1 MVIYAFMENSAPWVD
16 CDTWNPLNRVLNREK
31 LAAIEIATM
40 YIEESSFSFKLGG
53 SRRQPMGASAPFEH
67 LHSRWSLDFVKKR
80 TIREIRDFV
89 ADPRSSIHDGGKE
102 IMSTDTATSRW
113 NPASSDQRIGLAVGQ
128 RFFPQSPK
136 TVMEEERATPPSEF
150 VQGIIDKLH
159 GRMTL
164 FETAGRHA
172 SYGDLLD
179 DVLSSVRVV
188 EQAVKEFRQFLRKI
202 AETNLVIDQ
211 REFDHDQLRGQT
223 FQRACQEFLE
233 ESRIWDN
240 LPYPKISAK
249 REASRSMPQHDA
261 EHVRELETLLREFA
275 QLVER
280 TLDRLVS
287 QQLVGVVQWGTS
299 DSCDFHF
306 FNTVVVQRVH
316 HRHTVRR
323 ELHSQVVH
331 DDHLYTQRETA
342 FEDIQRIQGESEYR
356 HARTN
361 IYLRD
366 ATVKP
371 INYVEHRIPD
381 KFAQLAGAVP
391 DWLRDETTLIE
402 GLRCSEEMFVSTTKQ
417 ESFDIQDGPATVWYR
432 STFTENSPEGW
443 RVLDAVYDPTIV
455 IGNVYAVAGWGPKEE
470 EAHEEEQAK
479 ARAKSVRA
487 HRAEHLRGWRRAAR
501 YGGVTLVLLGLLLI
515 VFSRLNP
522 RVMLSL
528 GSLMALASLS
538 LLGVACRIGA
548 TFQGDTSWDSVLFG
562 TATAGSAIMGV
573 YFLGLG
579 AVAGSLPVAAVGG
592 LGLIV
597 ATAMTVYRPTTVL
610 SK

>member
-1 MVIYAFMENSAPWVD
+1 
-16 CDTWNPLNRVLNREK
+16 
-31 LAAIEIATM
+31 
-40 YIEESSFSFKLGG
+40 
-53 SRRQPMGASAPFEH
+53 
-67 LHSRWSLDFVKKR
+67 
-80 TIREIRDFV
+80 
-89 ADPRSSIHDGGKE
+89 
-102 IMSTDTATSRW
+102 MSTDTATSRW

-150 VQGIIDKLH
+150 VQGIIDKLRS
-159 GRMTL
+159 RMKL

-188 EQAVKEFRQFLRKI
+188 EQAASDFRQFLRKI
-202 AETNLVIDQ
+202 AETNLVIEQ
-211 REFDHDQLRGQT
+211 KEFDHDELRGQT
-223 FQRACQEFLE
+223 YRRACRDFIE
-233 ESRIWDN
+233 ESRIWES

-306 FNTVVVQRVH
+306 FNTVVIQRVH
-316 HRHTVRR
+316 QRYTVRR
-323 ELHSQVVH
+323 ELHSRVVH
-331 DDHLYTQRETA
+331 DDHLYTQRDTA
-342 FEDIQRIQGESEYR
+342 IEDRSRIQGESEYR
-356 HARTN
+356 HARSN
-361 IYLRD
+361 IYLRN
-366 ATVKP
+366 ATVRP
-371 INYVEHRIPD
+371 IDYVEHRIPD

-391 DWLRDETTLIE
+391 DWLRNETTLIE
-402 GLRCSEEMFVSTTKQ
+402 GLRCSEEMIVSTTKQ
-417 ESFDIQDGPATVWYR
+417 EGFDIQDGPATVWYR
-432 STFTENSPEGW
+432 STFTANSPEGW
-443 RVLDAVYDPTIV
+443 RILHPQFDPAIV
-455 IGNVYAVAGWGPKEE
+455 IGNLYVVSGWGPKEE

-479 ARAKSVRA
+479 TRAKSVRA

-501 YGGVTLVLLGLLLI
+501 YGGVMLAFLGLLLI
-515 VFSRLNP
+515 IFSRLNP
-522 RVMLSL
+522 RVMLAL

-548 TFQGDTSWDSVLFG
+548 TFQGDTSWSSVLFG

-592 LGLIV
+592 LGLVV
-597 ATAMTVYRPTTVL
+597 AVAMMVYRPTTVL